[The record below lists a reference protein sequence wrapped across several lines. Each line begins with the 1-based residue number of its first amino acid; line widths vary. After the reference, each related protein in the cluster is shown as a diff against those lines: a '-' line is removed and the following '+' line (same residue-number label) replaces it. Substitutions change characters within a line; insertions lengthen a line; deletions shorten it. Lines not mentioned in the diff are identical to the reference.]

1 MEAVTPPRVFR
12 SFQNPSRAA
21 LEREIRA
28 MLATGTPEQIAA
40 FEASH
45 TGRYL
50 RDVLAVG
57 RSNAYGAARERV
69 N

>member
-1 MEAVTPPRVFR
+1 V
-12 SFQNPSRAA
+12 
-21 LEREIRA
+21 I
-28 MLATGTPEQIAA
+28 ATGTPEQVVTV
-40 FEASH
+40 ERSH

-57 RSNAYGAARERV
+57 RTNAYGSTR